1 MDPAVSKS
9 VTVTPAYAYP
19 HDAASDVKVGYTAP
33 LPTVPAMS
41 RTQDTMNK
49 MGIDVTKMEVAED
62 VKSYKPS
69 ITSDM
74 YIKEFKDTTS
84 FSAMKALREKVNA
97 EEHMLRK
104 VYAKKAALGDAAILK
119 EKYPLLVPVFG
130 NEDIFACKALSQE
143 EKSIPK
149 VFELGNAR
157 KKAGTQ
163 SIVDKKGFETNWRI
177 FTERLLDLVN
187 WGHVFI
193 AGGSILACL
202 LPPPP
207 KAMKNFKCLRKYFH
221 EDVYAG
227 SDIDLFLYG
236 MNEEEG
242 KKALSALFH
251 A

>member
-1 MDPAVSKS
+1 MSKS
-9 VTVTPAYAYP
+9 VTVTPAYAHP
-19 HDAASDVKVGYTAP
+19 HDASSDVKVGYTAP

-41 RTQDTMNK
+41 RTQNTMDK
-49 MGIDVTKMEVAED
+49 LEIDVTKVEVDED

-69 ITSDM
+69 ITSDI
-74 YIKEFKDTTS
+74 YIKEFKETNS
-84 FSAMKALREKVNA
+84 FSEMQALREKVNA

-104 VYAKKAALGDAAILK
+104 VYAKKVALGDAAILK

-130 NEDIFACKALSQE
+130 NEDIFACKALSSE
-143 EKSIPK
+143 EQAIPK

-157 KKAGTQ
+157 KKTGTQ

-187 WGHVFI
+187 WDHIFV
-193 AGGSILACL
+193 AGGSVLACL

-207 KAMKNFKCLRKYFH
+207 KATKNFKCLRKYFH

-242 KKALSALFH
+242 KKTFLFLRYL
-251 A
+251 

>member
-97 EEHMLRK
+97 EL
-104 VYAKKAALGDAAILK
+104 VFVLGQRHESLYDAGVTA
-119 EKYPLLVPVFG
+119 LLVGVEAKSMTVLL
-130 NEDIFACKALSQE
+130 NEHGGIFDFSYEIDVEHSGC
-143 EKSIPK
+143 
-149 VFELGNAR
+149 G
-157 KKAGTQ
+157 
-163 SIVDKKGFETNWRI
+163 
-177 FTERLLDLVN
+177 VN
-187 WGHVFI
+187 SYHVEI
-193 AGGSILACL
+193 REA
-202 LPPPP
+202 
-207 KAMKNFKCLRKYFH
+207 
-221 EDVYAG
+221 
-227 SDIDLFLYG
+227 
-236 MNEEEG
+236 
-242 KKALSALFH
+242 
-251 A
+251 